1 MARVRIALLFTLTA
15 LVLGAGCGGGPEGG
29 GPGGEDGEPG
39 AGEDEPGPERRVL
52 VEAAPAAVGAVAD
65 HLVTSGTLDS
75 DVQADIVPEANGL
88 ITQVLV
94 EEGATVSA
102 GQLLAVLANPSLDAN
117 ADRASLELQRARQA
131 LTEAERLH
139 SQGAVSEGELRT
151 ARNAMAAAETSFQEA
166 RRSRGFT
173 RITSPISGTLTVR
186 DVRVGEL
193 ATSAKRA
200 FQVVDLSRL
209 RVVVQ
214 LPEKD
219 LPRVRIDQKAVLEGA
234 YNEGA
239 RASATVERIAPAVD
253 AATGTVKVTIR
264 LDPGQSTLLPGQFV
278 KVRLEVDRRDGVLT
292 IPRRALVYDE
302 GEPVTW
308 RVIDAPPPKADA
320 PAAPGEGEDEGA
332 SAEPSLWERISALLP
347 QDEATP
353 EGEEG
358 AEPEKDPWEGIPKR
372 TVEKVRLKVGFTDAD
387 FAEVQEG
394 VAAGDLVVTVGNNN
408 LRAEA
413 LVKLD
418 GDADPPPTPPGEEG
432 EGKGEGGRRK
442 GKRGGGFR

>member
-1 MARVRIALLFTLTA
+1 MARVRIALLITLTA
-15 LVLGAGCGGGPEGG
+15 LALGAGCGGGPEGG
-29 GPGGEDGEPG
+29 GPGGQGGGPG
-39 AGEDEPGPERRVL
+39 AEEEEPGPERRVL
-52 VEAAPAAVGAVAD
+52 VEAAPAAIGAVAD

-117 ADRASLELQRARQA
+117 ADRASIELQRVRQA
-131 LTEAERLH
+131 LAEAERLH
-139 SQGAVSEGELRT
+139 SQGAVSDGELRT
-151 ARNAMAAAETSFQEA
+151 ARNSMAAAEASFQEA

-219 LPRVRIDQKAVLEGA
+219 LPRVRIGQKAVLEGA
-234 YNEGA
+234 YNESA
-239 RASATVERIAPAVD
+239 RATATVERVAPAVD
-253 AATGTVKVTIR
+253 ATTGTVKVTIR
-264 LDPGQSTLLPGQFV
+264 LDPEQSSLLPGQFV
-278 KVRLEVDRRDGVLT
+278 KVRLEVDRREGVLT

-308 RVIDAPPPKADA
+308 RVIDAPPPKAEE
-320 PAAPGEGEDEGA
+320 PAAAGEGAPEAAEEG
-332 SAEPSLWERISALLP
+332 PGLWEQITALLP

-358 AEPEKDPWEGIPKR
+358 QEPEKDPWDGIPKR
-372 TVEKVRLKVGFTDAD
+372 TVEKVRLKIGFTDAD

-408 LRAEA
+408 LRAET

-418 GDADPPPTPPGEEG
+418 GDADPPPTPPGEGG
-432 EGKGEGGRRK
+432 EDQGGGGRRK

>member
-1 MARVRIALLFTLTA
+1 MARARIALLITLTA
-15 LVLGAGCGGGPEGG
+15 LALGAGCGGGPEGG
-29 GPGGEDGEPG
+29 GPGGDGGGPG
-39 AGEDEPGPERRVL
+39 AEEEEPGPERRVL
-52 VEAAPAAVGAVAD
+52 VEAAPAAIGAVAD

-94 EEGATVSA
+94 EEGAAVSA

-117 ADRASLELQRARQA
+117 ADRASIELQRARQA
-131 LTEAERLH
+131 LAEAERLH

-151 ARNAMAAAETSFQEA
+151 ARNSMAAAEASFQEA

-219 LPRVRIDQKAVLEGA
+219 LPRVRIGQKAVLEGA
-234 YNEGA
+234 YNEEA
-239 RASATVERIAPAVD
+239 RATATVERVAPAVD
-253 AATGTVKVTIR
+253 ATTGTVKVTIR
-264 LDPGQSTLLPGQFV
+264 LDPDQSSLLPGQFV
-278 KVRLEVDRRDGVLT
+278 KVRLEVDRREGVLT

-308 RVIDAPPPKADA
+308 RVIDAPPPKAEA
-320 PAAPGEGEDEGA
+320 PAEGEGAAEGEA
-332 SAEPSLWERISALLP
+332 AEPGLWEQLTALLP
-347 QDEATP
+347 KDEADP

-358 AEPEKDPWEGIPKR
+358 QDAEKDPWEGIPKR

-408 LRAEA
+408 LRAET

-418 GDADPPPTPPGEEG
+418 GDADPPPTPPGEGGEG
-432 EGKGEGGRRK
+432 EGGGGRRK